1 MSRKT
6 GKIYAII
13 QGLAIIDVL
22 LLMLCAIL
30 AFKAID
36 YQKENARLAQANE
49 DLQISLNRAQT
60 PSGGSVEAGA
70 MESEGMVSDGVPEIP
85 LEELPESDTKAV
97 LKSYAEQGKSFITTL
112 KAIFADQFVIADE
125 GKFYFMDIDPSLR
138 PYSYDSSK
146 MTLTD
151 EGVIQYEDEDMDVS
165 YGIDISQHNGEID
178 WEEYYKNDY
187 IPDFIYIRL
196 GLRGYESGRLVA
208 DTQVSANLIG
218 ARESGAEVGV
228 YFVTQ
233 AVNEE
238 EAREEARFVIDT
250 LSDNKVDLPIAIDV
264 EKIENYQTKPRTA
277 DLSAAEYTQNVLA
290 FVDELKKYG
299 YETMIYG
306 NGKSF
311 MLMMDI
317 TQIDDIDKWFA
328 DYVATDDYTPYFPYD
343 FSIWQFSSQGYM
355 QGITGDV
362 DLNIR
367 FNKDN

>member
-1 MSRKT
+1 MNRRSRK
-6 GKIYAII
+6 IYKLI
-13 QGLAIIDVL
+13 QGLSITDVL
-22 LLMLCAIL
+22 LLILSALL

-36 YQKENARLAQANE
+36 YQKENARLSQTNE
-49 DLQISLNRAQT
+49 DLQISLNRVQ
-60 PSGGSVEAGA
+60 GSASTDMIEVPVGS
-70 MESEGMVSDGVPEIP
+70 ESIS
-85 LEELPESDTKAV
+85 LSRLPEDADTRMI
-97 LKSYAEQGKSFITTL
+97 LKSYAEQGKSFIATL
-112 KAIFADQFVIADE
+112 KAIFTDQFVIADE

-146 MTLTD
+146 MTLTE
-151 EGVIQYEDEDMDVS
+151 EGVILYEDETADVS

-178 WEEYYKNDY
+178 WEEFNKNEY

-196 GLRGYESGRLVA
+196 GLRGYESGRLVV

-218 ARESGAEVGV
+218 ARETGAEVGV

-250 LSDNKVDLPIAIDV
+250 LSDNKVDLPIALDV
-264 EKIENYQTKPRTA
+264 EKIENYQTEPRTQK
-277 DLSAAEYTQNVLA
+277 LSAAEYTQNVLA
-290 FVDELKKYG
+290 FVDELKQHG
-299 YETMIYG
+299 YESVIYG

-317 TQIDDIDKWFA
+317 TQIDGIDKWFA

-343 FSIWQFSSQGYM
+343 FSIWQFSSKGYM

-367 FNKDN
+367 FRN